1 VIRRDQKIQEIGL
14 IAQEKLN
21 DKEFNTVIDAEF
33 KIQVIQIICVVK
45 SGINISFFRQNLLD
59 YDDKI
64 IYEFLEFGA
73 PIGFKGTLLED
84 DNTDIVNHK
93 GAREFDDDV
102 LKYLFKEA
110 SHGVIIGPFDKN
122 PFPDHF
128 KILPLHTVSKKHSL
142 DRRVNLDL
150 NFHAGN
156 SVNDFISKDNYL
168 GEIIQLPY
176 PKVDDLVGIIK
187 DKGANCL
194 VFKKD
199 LKRAYR
205 QIPIDPGDL
214 HLFGFQWGDKL
225 FTDRALPMG
234 LRSSAQICQ
243 RITTAVSFIY
253 YKMGY
258 MVVNYLDD
266 LGGAETLN
274 KACDAYDTLGGLL
287 AKCGLEEA
295 VQKGVAPT
303 TRMEVLGITVDTVK
317 LTIEVTPDRVTEIS
331 LLVEAWL
338 RKKRLLCVIYSH
350 C

>member
-1 VIRRDQKIQEIGL
+1 
-14 IAQEKLN
+14 
-21 DKEFNTVIDAEF
+21 
-33 KIQVIQIICVVK
+33 
-45 SGINISFFRQNLLD
+45 
-59 YDDKI
+59 
-64 IYEFLEFGA
+64 
-73 PIGFKGTLLED
+73 
-84 DNTDIVNHK
+84 
-93 GAREFDDDV
+93 
-102 LKYLFKEA
+102 
-110 SHGVIIGPFDKN
+110 
-122 PFPDHF
+122 
-128 KILPLHTVSKKHSL
+128 
-142 DRRVNLDL
+142 
-150 NFHAGN
+150 
-156 SVNDFISKDNYL
+156 VNDFISKDNYL

-243 RITTAVSFIY
+243 RITTAVSFIS

-287 AKCGLEEA
+287 AKCGLEES

-317 LTIEVTPDRVTEIS
+317 LTLEVTPDRVTEIS

-338 RKKRLLCVIYSH
+338 RKKMLLCVIYSH